1 MDKFWTEDPSILFR
15 HSKLL
20 ELWPYKSMTYEQQLN
35 ATTRFVILVSL
46 LGYMFLNNYVVL
58 LLGAVLV
65 SLIFVVH
72 KFKKRESVVE
82 GMEVSSCTEQELYPT
97 KNNPFQN
104 VLMTDYV
111 DNPEKTKVVAKYD
124 EDVEGKINDKVKEII
139 VNNNKDNKDI
149 GNIFKN
155 LSDTMEFEQSL
166 RQFHINPST
175 TIPNDQGDFLK
186 YCYNDLYS
194 EKQVTLY

>member
-1 MDKFWTEDPSILFR
+1 MEKFWTEEPSILLK
-15 HSKLL
+15 HENLL
-20 ELWPYKSMTYEQQLN
+20 KIWPYRSMTYEEQLN
-35 ATTRFVILVSL
+35 ATTRFVIIVSL

-58 LLGAVLV
+58 LLGVILVL
-65 SLIFVVH
+65 LILLVH
-72 KFKKRESVVE
+72 RYKSQEKQVE
-82 GMEVSSCTEQELYPT
+82 GMTTGTCVEELFPT
-97 KNNPFQN
+97 KTNPFQN
-104 VLMTDYV
+104 VMLTDYV
-111 DNPEKTKVVAKYD
+111 DDPEKPKVKAEYN
-124 EDVEGKINDKVKEII
+124 EDVEKKINDKVKELI

>member
-1 MDKFWTEDPSILFR
+1 
-15 HSKLL
+15 
-20 ELWPYKSMTYEQQLN
+20 
-35 ATTRFVILVSL
+35 
-46 LGYMFLNNYVVL
+46 
-58 LLGAVLV
+58 
-65 SLIFVVH
+65 
-72 KFKKRESVVE
+72 
-82 GMEVSSCTEQELYPT
+82 
-97 KNNPFQN
+97 
-104 VLMTDYV
+104 MTDYV

-139 VNNNKDNKDI
+139 VNNNKDNKEI
-149 GNIFKN
+149 ENIFKN